1 MFTVNSQKRIARK
14 HNVPDVVINSIFR
27 DVETEVPGMIVER
40 GFLKEMRESLNH
52 LKTWFDAQ
60 ELVTEDKLGDKTI
73 TALCIVKNLHNL
85 VEALIARHKIRR
97 PRVNN
102 NCLSHTHLQFCVIT
116 VLHCRIVISS
126 TDIYVGG
133 SRLRRRESQT
143 PCDSR
148 RLRPRQP

>member
-1 MFTVNSQKRIARK
+1 MTQPRVVGMFTVNSQKRIARK

-40 GFLKEMRESLNH
+40 GFLREMRESLNH
-52 LKTWFDAQ
+52 LKTWFDAK

-102 NCLSHTHLQFCVIT
+102 CLSDTHIQFCVIT
-116 VLHCRIVISS
+116 VLHCRIVILSS
-126 TDIYVGG
+126 DIYVGG
-133 SRLRRRESQT
+133 ARV
-143 PCDSR
+143 
-148 RLRPRQP
+148 